1 MLYKFPNLSR
11 EEIENI
17 LGLSELR
24 QTKVYQEA
32 LEEGEHIGEQHG
44 RTEGRTE
51 EARSLVL
58 RQLARR
64 MGTLPTTV
72 EAQVRAL
79 ALLQLEALGEELL
92 DFGALDDLTEWL
104 REQ

>member
-1 MLYKFPNLSR
+1 M
-11 EEIENI
+11 
-17 LGLSELR
+17 
-24 QTKVYQEA
+24 
-32 LEEGEHIGEQHG
+32 
-44 RTEGRTE
+44 
-51 EARSLVL
+51 
-58 RQLARR
+58 
-64 MGTLPTTV
+64 TLPATV